1 MEYKGYGPH
10 LMIDLNACNTEKL
23 ADLELCRYFLSS
35 MPDAIGMTKITEPN
49 VFWYNAEE
57 KEEQGIT
64 GMVIIAESHIS
75 IHTYPYKQF
84 AFIDVFSCKPF
95 DTELALQRAVSMFES
110 ADPQHFVS
118 LRGEKFPKTVPVLA

>member
-10 LMIDLNACNTEKL
+10 LMIDLNECNTEKL
-23 ADLELCRYFLSS
+23 ADLELCRYFLNS

-75 IHTYPYKQF
+75 IHTYPYKKF

-95 DTELALQRAVSMFES
+95 DTELALSRAVALFES
-110 ADPQHFVS
+110 ADPQYFVS